1 MYITFTRLIADTIT
15 ALILLLM
22 LQKAQFTKGRG
33 VLSKE
38 WKYDYWYLPQT
49 ELGQSLKTYKLGPL
63 DSETQWQHDV
73 QVWKNDTINCGLLQK
88 YCTFNRLPT
97 GEDRGFSEGGVQTAY
112 VDQGAY

>member
-38 WKYDYWYLPQT
+38 
-49 ELGQSLKTYKLGPL
+49 
-63 DSETQWQHDV
+63 
-73 QVWKNDTINCGLLQK
+73 
-88 YCTFNRLPT
+88 
-97 GEDRGFSEGGVQTAY
+97 
-112 VDQGAY
+112 